1 MENSKAIQFF
11 KNLMSPIKEL
21 RTQAEKDFEILKTR
35 PFSESFPIFEEG
47 IKYSDPLICQ
57 LATLMLKKA
66 YFDNNEIKDKLKSN
80 EIEHVKLFIASQIT
94 FNNQDWKTLKR
105 FGETLAM
112 IYKLKKVEGYFSEI
126 MELYNKS
133 NIFAR
138 KLALFIISNLSDLGV
153 IDDNIAE
160 KYAKEFIMIF
170 GSTIKDENDEIKS
183 SAIVGFNK
191 FIVNLKNEEVQN
203 LFISLIEPL
212 LLNILSLFKEKSAIE
227 KEIFDSLIFLVDS
240 YPKFFKDSIDILID
254 FVSKI
259 SLEKKIDFNLRTLS
273 LEIIYSL
280 AHSVPSKIRTSQN
293 FKNIFIP
300 LIFELLLDLDNINSF
315 EQWEKLKNEDENDLE
330 FMFYHIKSGLERIS
344 LDLGGEFFF
353 NNIDNFVKKYLFSQN
368 WVEKHAG
375 FAALAFISE
384 AAKDIYAK
392 NLKNLLEYISQ
403 GLINENPR
411 VRYIAMI
418 FLGNLLMETAP
429 LPQKEYVGNILPAI
443 AKLLKGEQ
451 SLKMKSTASLTL
463 NDFLA
468 GLISKN
474 KNVENNI
481 QILKPYINELVE
493 FILKMFEESLNK
505 NYEPLQKNCLE
516 CISLLSN
523 IHEKNFGQYYH
534 EIMPGLK
541 QLYYKVESKTP
552 EQRQLRTNCINTI
565 GYLFSSVSEEY
576 ELYKNDF
583 IELSNRFVND
593 LENLPLED
601 PQIPAIIEAFINI
614 SIGIN
619 FQDFKPTFDKLFSF
633 LEKRISADIGLNLK
647 DAEVDEY
654 IPNEGEQEKGVGSV
668 IFNFGVKSKKISV
681 NTFAL
686 QLKILSVDALNEI
699 ALNLGEDFKNYVEKY
714 LNLTKNL
721 LNFAFSRKI
730 RKIAIKSIYTCINA
744 CSNDEERRKVF
755 ELIITELL
763 GLLEYDIEAGFFKDM
778 KCIIKYIGKSLHLF
792 QDNPKIENTKIIKIF
807 EVLKQVMTRV
817 TSKINELYNLFKNDK
832 DGIYDATDKS
842 DQNSDISKLQKIY
855 KYINFLVKGFKNIGE
870 IEFSKE
876 GKTLLDFY
884 TSLLKEEIQN
894 LSSDNIINDQKS
906 KELHENNIAMCIDY
920 FNIYMEYSELKIF
933 TNFSFDYIAIRGNL
947 KNFNIGENIL
957 SYIIEGYG
965 IICKRQDNAIF
976 KKNFIN
982 IINFIQEV
990 LNRNTTDD
998 NLITH
1003 DKAIRALGKYIYYKC
1018 SNDNDL
1024 SEDYKL
1030 NLTNNFLK
1038 LLPATGDLEE
1048 SNIICEELFDQITE
1062 EKCSL
1067 LLAENIEPE
1076 LKKAVYR
1083 IIELNS
1089 KENFIEDLTKLLKT
1103 SLTLGLNFS
1112 HLVD

>member
-1 MENSKAIQFF
+1 
-11 KNLMSPIKEL
+11 
-21 RTQAEKDFEILKTR
+21 
-35 PFSESFPIFEEG
+35 
-47 IKYSDPLICQ
+47 
-57 LATLMLKKA
+57 
-66 YFDNNEIKDKLKSN
+66 
-80 EIEHVKLFIASQIT
+80 
-94 FNNQDWKTLKR
+94 
-105 FGETLAM
+105 
-112 IYKLKKVEGYFSEI
+112 
-126 MELYNKS
+126 
-133 NIFAR
+133 
-138 KLALFIISNLSDLGV
+138 
-153 IDDNIAE
+153 
-160 KYAKEFIMIF
+160 
-170 GSTIKDENDEIKS
+170 
-183 SAIVGFNK
+183 
-191 FIVNLKNEEVQN
+191 
-203 LFISLIEPL
+203 
-212 LLNILSLFKEKSAIE
+212 
-227 KEIFDSLIFLVDS
+227 
-240 YPKFFKDSIDILID
+240 
-254 FVSKI
+254 
-259 SLEKKIDFNLRTLS
+259 
-273 LEIIYSL
+273 
-280 AHSVPSKIRTSQN
+280 
-293 FKNIFIP
+293 
-300 LIFELLLDLDNINSF
+300 
-315 EQWEKLKNEDENDLE
+315 
-330 FMFYHIKSGLERIS
+330 
-344 LDLGGEFFF
+344 
-353 NNIDNFVKKYLFSQN
+353 
-368 WVEKHAG
+368 
-375 FAALAFISE
+375 
-384 AAKDIYAK
+384 
-392 NLKNLLEYISQ
+392 
-403 GLINENPR
+403 
-411 VRYIAMI
+411 
-418 FLGNLLMETAP
+418 
-429 LPQKEYVGNILPAI
+429 
-443 AKLLKGEQ
+443 
-451 SLKMKSTASLTL
+451 MKSTASLTL

-654 IPNEGEQEKGVGSV
+654 IPNDGEQEKGVGSV

-842 DQNSDISKLQKIY
+842 DQNSDISKLQKI
-855 KYINFLVKGFKNIGE
+855 
-870 IEFSKE
+870 
-876 GKTLLDFY
+876 
-884 TSLLKEEIQN
+884 
-894 LSSDNIINDQKS
+894 
-906 KELHENNIAMCIDY
+906 
-920 FNIYMEYSELKIF
+920 
-933 TNFSFDYIAIRGNL
+933 
-947 KNFNIGENIL
+947 
-957 SYIIEGYG
+957 
-965 IICKRQDNAIF
+965 
-976 KKNFIN
+976 
-982 IINFIQEV
+982 
-990 LNRNTTDD
+990 
-998 NLITH
+998 
-1003 DKAIRALGKYIYYKC
+1003 
-1018 SNDNDL
+1018 
-1024 SEDYKL
+1024 
-1030 NLTNNFLK
+1030 
-1038 LLPATGDLEE
+1038 
-1048 SNIICEELFDQITE
+1048 
-1062 EKCSL
+1062 
-1067 LLAENIEPE
+1067 
-1076 LKKAVYR
+1076 
-1083 IIELNS
+1083 
-1089 KENFIEDLTKLLKT
+1089 
-1103 SLTLGLNFS
+1103 
-1112 HLVD
+1112 

>member
-1 MENSKAIQFF
+1 MDGN
-11 KNLMSPIKEL
+11 
-21 RTQAEKDFEILKTR
+21 
-35 PFSESFPIFEEG
+35 FP
-47 IKYSDPLICQ
+47 
-57 LATLMLKKA
+57 
-66 YFDNNEIKDKLKSN
+66 SN
-80 EIEHVKLFIASQIT
+80 E
-94 FNNQDWKTLKR
+94 NNNNKEIQD
-105 FGETLAM
+105 
-112 IYKLKKVEGYFSEI
+112 
-126 MELYNKS
+126 
-133 NIFAR
+133 
-138 KLALFIISNLSDLGV
+138 
-153 IDDNIAE
+153 
-160 KYAKEFIMIF
+160 
-170 GSTIKDENDEIKS
+170 
-183 SAIVGFNK
+183 
-191 FIVNLKNEEVQN
+191 LKNEPTRNKLQ
-203 LFISLIEPL
+203 
-212 LLNILSLFKEKSAIE
+212 
-227 KEIFDSLIFLVDS
+227 
-240 YPKFFKDSIDILID
+240 
-254 FVSKI
+254 
-259 SLEKKIDFNLRTLS
+259 LR
-273 LEIIYSL
+273 
-280 AHSVPSKIRTSQN
+280 KR
-293 FKNIFIP
+293 
-300 LIFELLLDLDNINSF
+300 
-315 EQWEKLKNEDENDLE
+315 
-330 FMFYHIKSGLERIS
+330 
-344 LDLGGEFFF
+344 
-353 NNIDNFVKKYLFSQN
+353 
-368 WVEKHAG
+368 
-375 FAALAFISE
+375 
-384 AAKDIYAK
+384 
-392 NLKNLLEYISQ
+392 
-403 GLINENPR
+403 
-411 VRYIAMI
+411 
-418 FLGNLLMETAP
+418 
-429 LPQKEYVGNILPAI
+429 
-443 AKLLKGEQ
+443 
-451 SLKMKSTASLTL
+451 
-463 NDFLA
+463 
-468 GLISKN
+468 
-474 KNVENNI
+474 
-481 QILKPYINELVE
+481 
-493 FILKMFEESLNK
+493 
-505 NYEPLQKNCLE
+505 
-516 CISLLSN
+516 N
-523 IHEKNFGQYYH
+523 IHEVLDK
-534 EIMPGLK
+534 K
-541 QLYYKVESKTP
+541 KV
-552 EQRQLRTNCINTI
+552 L
-565 GYLFSSVSEEY
+565 
-576 ELYKNDF
+576 
-583 IELSNRFVND
+583 
-593 LENLPLED
+593 
-601 PQIPAIIEAFINI
+601 
-614 SIGIN
+614 
-619 FQDFKPTFDKLFSF
+619 
-633 LEKRISADIGLNLK
+633 LK

-654 IPNEGEQEKGVGSV
+654 IPNDGEQEKGVGSV

-792 QDNPKIENTKIIKIF
+792 QDNPKIENNKIIKIF

-855 KYINFLVKGFKNIGE
+855 KYINILVKGFKNIGE

-884 TSLLKEEIQN
+884 TSLLKDEIQN

-1024 SEDYKL
+1024 SEDHKF
-1030 NLTNNFLK
+1030 NLVNNFLK

-1067 LLAENIEPE
+1067 LLAKNIEPE

>member
-112 IYKLKKVEGYFSEI
+112 IYKLKKGEGYFREI

-153 IDDNIAE
+153 IDDNIAN

-259 SLEKKIDFNLRTLS
+259 SLEKRIDFNLRTLS

-654 IPNEGEQEKGVGSV
+654 IPNDGEQEKGVGSV

-792 QDNPKIENTKIIKIF
+792 QDNPKIENNKIIKIF

-855 KYINFLVKGFKNIGE
+855 KYINILVKGFKNIGE

-1024 SEDYKL
+1024 SEDYKV